1 MACAG
6 DRTAYTMGFHPIP
19 VDIIHDL
26 PFFCNRVFPLR
37 VQ

>member
-6 DRTAYTMGFHPIP
+6 DRTAYTMGFHPKP

-26 PFFCNRVFPLR
+26 SPFCNRVFPLR